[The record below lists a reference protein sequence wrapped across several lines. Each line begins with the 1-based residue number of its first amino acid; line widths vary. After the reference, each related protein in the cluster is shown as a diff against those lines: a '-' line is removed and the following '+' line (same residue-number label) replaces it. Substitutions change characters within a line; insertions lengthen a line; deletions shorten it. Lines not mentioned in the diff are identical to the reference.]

1 MNATTI
7 TREEA
12 LRRIL
17 AAEPEIRAFG
27 VRRLALFGSVL
38 RDEARIDSDV
48 DLLVEFLPGAKNYTV
63 FLDLCEFLESCLGKT
78 VELVTRESLSPFV
91 GPHILSEAQDVLR
104 AA

>member
-1 MNATTI
+1 MKATTL
-7 TREEA
+7 TRDEA

-38 RDEARIDSDV
+38 RGEAHIDSDV
-48 DLLVEFLPGAKNYTV
+48 DLLVEFHPGAKNYNA
-63 FLDLCEFLESCLGKT
+63 FLDLCEFLEACLGKT
-78 VELVTRESLSPFV
+78 GGPGTRESLSPFV